1 MQLDFW
7 FDLSCPYAY
16 LASQRLERSLAGR
29 AVTLRYKPM
38 LLGGV
43 FRATGAGDGPMGS
56 LPPSKRQNLAL
67 DLMRWADLDGTPMQT
82 PAAHPMRT
90 VRALRTLLGLP
101 EERWPAA
108 VNALYAAYWQRGEDI
123 TSDDVIEAAL
133 RRAGLDGAE
142 IQAALAGADSE
153 AKKDELRARTD
164 EAVALGIFGAPA
176 FVAHTAAGPKMIWGQ
191 DRMMWVEALLD
202 GWLPPASPPPADP
215 RLQDGATIAAGG
227 KAPSAIDFYFDVASP
242 FAYLGL
248 TQIARVAR
256 GHALTLRPILLGGL
270 FRAIGTADV
279 PLFAFPEAK
288 RRYVTGELALWSSW
302 WQVPV
307 AFPRKFPQRT
317 QTVQRILL
325 DAAATPELQLR
336 LAIAFGRAMWAES
349 QDLEDEAVVA
359 AILAAEG
366 VDGAALARSKEAAA
380 KEALIAATSQAA
392 AAGVFGVPTCIV
404 HDDEGPRRFWG
415 QDRLTLVAAALG
427 GWRAGGEA
435 QL

>member
-29 AVTLRYKPM
+29 AVDLRYKPM

-56 LPPSKRQNLAL
+56 LPPAKRQNLAL

-108 VNALYAAYWQRGEDI
+108 VHALYAAYWQRGEDI
-123 TSDDVIEAAL
+123 TSDDVIDAVL
-133 RRAGLDGAE
+133 RRAGLDGAQ

-153 AKKDELRARTD
+153 ARKDELRARTD

-176 FVAHTAAGPKMIWGQ
+176 FVAHTAAGPKLIWGQ

-202 GWLPPASPPPADP
+202 GWIPPTPPPADP
-215 RLQDGATIAAGG
+215 RLGDGAPIAT
-227 KAPSAIDFYFDVASP
+227 PRRIDFYFDVSSP

-256 GHALTLRPILLGGL
+256 GHQLTLRPILLGGL

-288 RRYVTGELALWSSW
+288 RRYVTSELALWSSW

-325 DAAATPELQLR
+325 GAAADPELQLR
-336 LAIAFGRAMWAES
+336 LAIAFGRAMWAEG
-349 QDLEDEAVVA
+349 QDLEDEAVIA
-359 AILAAEG
+359 AILVAAG
-366 VDGAALARSKEAAA
+366 GDGAALARSKEPAA
-380 KEALIAATSQAA
+380 KEALIAATAEAA

-427 GWRAGGEA
+427 GWRARGEA
-435 QL
+435 TL

>member
-1 MQLDFW
+1 VQLDFW

-16 LASQRLERSLAGR
+16 LASQRLGRSLAGR
-29 AVTLRYKPM
+29 AVELRYKPM

-43 FRATGAGDGPMGS
+43 FRATGAGEGPMAS
-56 LPPSKRQNLAL
+56 LPPAKRQNLAL
-67 DLMRWADLDGTPMQT
+67 DLMRWADLDQTPMQT
-82 PAAHPMRT
+82 PSGHPMRT

-101 EERWPAA
+101 EETWPRA
-108 VNALYAAYWQRGEDI
+108 VHELYASYWQRGEDV
-123 TSDDVIEAAL
+123 TSDDVIAAAL
-133 RRAGLDGAE
+133 GRAGLDEATIKE
-142 IQAALAGADSE
+142 ALAGADSE
-153 AKKDELRARTD
+153 ARKEDLRARTD
-164 EAVALGIFGAPA
+164 EAVRLGIFGAPA
-176 FVAHTAAGPKMIWGQ
+176 FVAHTEGGPTLIWGQ

-202 GWLPPASPPPADP
+202 GWRPPAPPPADP
-215 RLQDGATIAAGG
+215 RLVEETATRS
-227 KAPSAIDFYFDVASP
+227 PRQLDFYFDTSSP

-256 GHALTLRPILLGGL
+256 GHQLRLRPILLGGL

-279 PLFAFPEAK
+279 PLFAFPQAK
-288 RRYVTGELALWSSW
+288 RRYVTSELALWSSW

-325 DAAATPELQLR
+325 GAAGDPELQLR
-336 LAIAFGRAMWAES
+336 LAIAFGRAMWAEG

-359 AILAAEG
+359 TILAAEG
-366 VDGAALARSKEAAA
+366 GDAQAIAQSKEAAA
-380 KEALIAATSQAA
+380 KEALIAATSEAA

-404 HDDEGPRRFWG
+404 HDGSGARRFWG
-415 QDRLTLVAAALG
+415 QDRLTLVSAALA

-435 QL
+435 G